1 MARILLKTHR
11 LLTVLALLLTGV
23 LGANRAWAQS
33 ALPAAA
39 SPVGLPAAASAT
51 SPVHIDVKW
60 SNTQPVFGERVELR
74 VTLTYPTGYRVFF
87 PTKPDLRPLLVD
99 TRDPGKVERVEK
111 AGTVTETIV
120 IPALAVRVGLAKTP
134 PIEVPWQAG
143 AQGSAEAQAGTL
155 TVPASRLQV
164 KSQFASETNVV
175 PSPLPA
181 PRPLVEENTP
191 LEIALAA
198 AALML
203 LAALLTAVGLKY
215 YRDRAAQRA
224 PKERVPAHMVAL
236 QRLDEF
242 DRSGRAETAEPRDV
256 FAELSEIL
264 REYLGARY
272 HFAALDMTTTELL
285 AQLQAIEVRG
295 VKPGELQS
303 FAELSDLVKF
313 ARVPASG
320 EELRNEAAFVR
331 KVVERTMLT
340 VAEQEAQRRAEAE
353 RLARQKRLRL
363 AVMAPA
369 PLRLRAFAVD
379 LFVGALLCA
388 LLGWVAID
396 TGSKLL
402 FDLSYVLILAWLMV
416 RDGLAAQSPG
426 KAIVGLQI
434 AQHDDGENPAP
445 ARWHASEGD
454 DVPTAQLASLG
465 ARLGRNLLLA
475 LPLAGLIA
483 EAVTCLYLPEMR
495 RMGDQWA
502 ATRVIDA
509 RYGTRRGTP
518 SWMPAVLLVLLAG
531 LLTAMP
537 LLLGGRPG

>member
-1 MARILLKTHR
+1 MGKMLHKSLI
-11 LLTVLALLLTGV
+11 ALLLCAV
-23 LGANRAWAQS
+23 
-33 ALPAAA
+33 ALPVLAVDARA
-39 SPVGLPAAASAT
+39 QAPAGLPAAASAVGLPAAAT
-51 SPVHIDVKW
+51 AASPVHIDVKW

-99 TRDPGKVERVEK
+99 TRDPGKVERVEN

-155 TVPASRLQV
+155 TVPPSRLQV
-164 KSQFASETNVV
+164 KSQFASETNVE

-215 YRDRAAQRA
+215 YRDRAAKRA
-224 PKERVPAHMVAL
+224 PKERVPAHVVAL
-236 QRLDEF
+236 KRLDEF
-242 DRSGRAETAEPRDV
+242 DRSGRAETAEPREV

-285 AQLQAIEVRG
+285 AQLQAVEVRG
-295 VKPGELQS
+295 VQPGELQS

-320 EELRNEAAFVR
+320 DELRNEAGFVR

-340 VAEQEAQRRAEAE
+340 AMEQEALRKAEAE

-369 PLRLRAFAVD
+369 PLRLRAFAID

-402 FDLSYVLILAWLMV
+402 FDLSYVLILAWLVV

-426 KAIVGLQI
+426 KAVVGLQI
-434 AQHDDGENPAP
+434 ANHDDGEDPTP
-445 ARWHASEGD
+445 VRWHHSEDD

-465 ARLGRNLLLA
+465 ARLGRNLLFA

-518 SWMPAVLLVLLAG
+518 GWVPAILLVLLAG